1 MLRNHD
7 IRVSPSET
15 IDAINA
21 VSILD
26 FKKKSQM
33 RDGLAM
39 TLAKTKAEKEV
50 FFDCFDR
57 FFKSDFP
64 TIHPQTLIEDPKS
77 IQNLSNLSLKISPDE
92 IGQEFLKSQKINN
105 LMQIPLMRD
114 LITNN
119 RSELALA
126 MQNAASEVDLSNI
139 QLFTQKGQ
147 YIRRML
153 DAMGEEQIRN
163 VIGAMEETNDENLDV
178 IKSYRDS
185 LRKEVRNFVEH
196 EYMLQAEGRNRQ
208 LSDEI
213 LIDVRLG
220 NIERYYLDRTQ
231 ELIKKMAGKLSKRY
245 GRQIKRTRKGQIDI
259 SKTLRDSVAYQGVP
273 FKTHWKRK
281 IRKKPQIFAI
291 CDVSGSVAA
300 YAKFLLIFLYALQD
314 VLPKVRSFAFSSH
327 LGEVSSLFRE
337 HPVEK
342 AIELVNWRYGGA
354 TDYGRSLEDFRDIA
368 IADID
373 RRSTVLILGDAR
385 NNQGNPKIEILRAI
399 FERSKHVIWLNPEPQ
414 RAWGVGDS
422 EMTRYQ
428 SACHITAECGNLRQ
442 LERVVDRLLKSSR

>member
-1 MLRNHD
+1 
-7 IRVSPSET
+7 
-15 IDAINA
+15 
-21 VSILD
+21 
-26 FKKKSQM
+26 
-33 RDGLAM
+33 
-39 TLAKTKAEKEV
+39 
-50 FFDCFDR
+50 
-57 FFKSDFP
+57 
-64 TIHPQTLIEDPKS
+64 
-77 IQNLSNLSLKISPDE
+77 
-92 IGQEFLKSQKINN
+92 
-105 LMQIPLMRD
+105 MQIPLMRD

-126 MQNAASEVDLSNI
+126 MRNAASEVDLSNI

-163 VIGAMEETNDENLDV
+163 IIGAMEETNDENLDV

-273 FKTHWKRK
+273 VSYTHLTLPTKR
-281 IRKKPQIFAI
+281 I
-291 CDVSGSVAA
+291 V
-300 YAKFLLIFLYALQD
+300 
-314 VLPKVRSFAFSSH
+314 
-327 LGEVSSLFRE
+327 
-337 HPVEK
+337 
-342 AIELVNWRYGGA
+342 
-354 TDYGRSLEDFRDIA
+354 
-368 IADID
+368 
-373 RRSTVLILGDAR
+373 
-385 NNQGNPKIEILRAI
+385 
-399 FERSKHVIWLNPEPQ
+399 
-414 RAWGVGDS
+414 
-422 EMTRYQ
+422 
-428 SACHITAECGNLRQ
+428 
-442 LERVVDRLLKSSR
+442 